1 MTSFR
6 WNSSSPIPRAEE
18 AGSDPALDPG
28 LLNGPDGPLMG
39 MNVARNSRE
48 GRILP
53 AIGVYERL

>member
-1 MTSFR
+1 MELEQPDPS
-6 WNSSSPIPRAEE
+6 AEE
-18 AGSDPALDPG
+18 AGSEPALDSG